1 MTRPGST
8 TDKGYGW
15 THQQARRDAL
25 RALEDGTRCGHC
37 GQPMYRAQ
45 GRHLDLDHTD
55 DRTAYRGLAHR
66 GCNRRA
72 GAAKAKANAQRG
84 QLLRERE
91 RTTREVR
98 SSRNW

>member
-1 MTRPGST
+1 MTRPGNT
-8 TDKGYGW
+8 TDRGYGW
-15 THQQARRDAL
+15 THQQARRDAIK
-25 RALEDGTRCGHC
+25 ALVDGTLCGHC
-37 GQPMYRAQ
+37 RQPMWRAQ
-45 GRHLDLDHTD
+45 SRLLDLDHTD

-72 GAAKAKANAQRG
+72 GQAKARQRG
-84 QLLRERE
+84 QHQRERE